1 MSHGGGHLGPPYPAT
16 GGGHM
21 RCPVRHPI
29 VLVPGILGSVLEGP
43 TGPLWAPGKP
53 LLQSLAELRDP
64 DTTGH
69 PLTLRCDTSSVRA
82 SRLFPDV
89 AVLPG
94 LLRSKGYAQTVDWVR
109 GHFDVTDGPGGGLL
123 TFPYDWRLDNRVHAR
138 RLAEVID
145 LHVAEFRERTGAQ
158 DTKAVVIAH
167 GMGGLIARYYVE
179 VLGGWR
185 DCRALIT
192 LGTPHRGS
200 VRALDT
206 LTNGFRHLPGVR
218 SLTRGFPSVHQL
230 LPVYSVIDTGAGHIR
245 IEDAAPLPGVRR
257 DLVGDGLGFHREIA
271 AAASYNAE
279 SFPAYAHQHVT
290 LPLVGTRQGGTLQ
303 SARWNGQGVVCSA
316 EPPGAL
322 VPSALADGDGVV
334 PRVSA
339 MPPALPEDRCR
350 FVPEAHGAL
359 QSPRVLTGRLLELL
373 VRLQAPGLMDVRGP
387 SDPAARMPPA
397 ISSEVDDAY
406 VCSVPVALRAQ
417 VVGAARAP
425 ERVRATVRREDG
437 ETFSLV
443 LGEVAPGRYEV
454 RRVLEP
460 GLYEI
465 EFAADSGA
473 RVPDPVQDCFAVLP
487 EPG

>member
-1 MSHGGGHLGPPYPAT
+1 
-16 GGGHM
+16 M

-29 VLVPGILGSVLEGP
+29 VLVPGFLGSVLDGP

-64 DTTGH
+64 DTARH
-69 PLTLRCDTSSVRA
+69 PLTLPGDTSSVRA

-94 LLRSKGYAQTVDWVR
+94 LLRTTGYARTVGWVR
-109 GHFDVTDGPGGGLL
+109 EHFAVTEAPGGGLL

-145 LHVAEFRERTGAQ
+145 LHVAEFRERTGTA
-158 DTKAVVIAH
+158 DAKAVVIAH

-206 LTNGFRHLPGVR
+206 LTGGFRHLPGVR
-218 SLTRGFPSVHQL
+218 TLTRGFPSVHQL

-245 IEDAAPLPGVRR
+245 IEDAAPLPGVRP

-271 AAASYNAE
+271 AAAAYNAE
-279 SFPAYAHQHVT
+279 SFPAYTHQHVT
-290 LPLVGTRQGGTLQ
+290 LPLVGTRQSGTLQ
-303 SARWNGQGVVCSA
+303 SARWNGHGVVCSA

-322 VPSALADGDGVV
+322 VPPVLADGDGVV

-350 FVPEAHGAL
+350 FVAAAHSAL

-373 VRLQAPGLMDVRGP
+373 VRLQSPGPLDVRGP
-387 SDPAARMPPA
+387 SDQLARVAPA

-406 VCSVPVALRAQ
+406 AGEEPATLRAR
-417 VVGAARAP
+417 VVGAARP
-425 ERVRATVRREDG
+425 PRRLLATVTREDG
-437 ETFSLV
+437 ETLSLV
-443 LGEVAPGRYEV
+443 LREVAPARYEV
-454 RRVLEP
+454 RSALP
-460 GLYEI
+460 AGLYDVEI
-465 EFAADSGA
+465 GADSGSP
-473 RVPDPVQDCFAVLP
+473 VPEAVQDCFAVLP
-487 EPG
+487 RAAS

>member
-1 MSHGGGHLGPPYPAT
+1 M
-16 GGGHM
+16 
-21 RCPVRHPI
+21 RHPI
-29 VLVPGILGSVLEGP
+29 VLVPGILGSVLDGP

-53 LLQSLAELRDP
+53 LLQSLTELRDP
-64 DTTGH
+64 DTARH
-69 PLTLRCDTSSVRA
+69 PLTLPGDTTSVRA

-94 LLRSKGYAQTVDWVR
+94 LSRTKGYARTVDWVR
-109 GHFDVTDGPGGGLL
+109 GHFAVTDGPGGGLL

-138 RLAEVID
+138 RLAETID
-145 LHVAEFRERTGAQ
+145 SHVAEFRERTGAR
-158 DTKAVVIAH
+158 DAKAVVIAH

-206 LTNGFRHLPGVR
+206 LTGGFRPLPGVR
-218 SLTRGFPSVHQL
+218 SLARVFPSVHQL

-271 AAASYNAE
+271 AAAAYNAE

-290 LPLVGTRQGGTLQ
+290 VPLVGTRQSGTLQ
-303 SARWNGQGVVCSA
+303 SARWNGHGVVCSA

-322 VPSALADGDGVV
+322 VPPVLADGDGVV

-350 FVPEAHGAL
+350 FVPAAHSAL

-373 VRLQAPGLMDVRGP
+373 IRLQSAGALDVGGA
-387 SDPAARMPPA
+387 SDSVARVARVAPPA
-397 ISSEVDDAY
+397 VSSEVEDAY
-406 VCSVPVALRAQ
+406 VDSEPAVLRAR
-417 VVGAARAP
+417 VVGGGRPPGRLLAS
-425 ERVRATVRREDG
+425 VSREDG
-437 ETFSLV
+437 ERFSLV
-443 LGEVAPGRYEV
+443 LGEVAAARYEA
-454 RRVLEP
+454 RSVLP
-460 GLYEI
+460 VGLYDVEI
-465 EFAADSGA
+465 AAESGSSVA
-473 RVPDPVQDCFAVLP
+473 DPVQDCFAVLP
-487 EPG
+487 GAGG

>member
-1 MSHGGGHLGPPYPAT
+1 
-16 GGGHM
+16 M

-29 VLVPGILGSVLEGP
+29 VLVPGILGSVLDGP

-53 LLQSLAELRDP
+53 LLQSLAELRDA
-64 DTTGH
+64 DTSGH

-82 SRLFPDV
+82 SRLFPGV

-94 LLRSKGYAQTVDWVR
+94 LSRTKGYAQTVDWLLR
-109 GHFDVTDGPGGGLL
+109 HFDVTDGPGGGLL

-145 LHVAEFRERTGAQ
+145 LHVAEFRERTGAR
-158 DTKAVVIAH
+158 DAKAVVIAH

-206 LTNGFRHLPGVR
+206 LAGGFRHLPGVR
-218 SLTRGFPSVHQL
+218 TLTRGFPSVHQL

-245 IEDAAPLPGVRR
+245 IEDAAPLPGVRQ

-271 AAASYNAE
+271 AAAAYNAE

-290 LPLVGTRQGGTLQ
+290 LSLVGTRQSGTLQ
-303 SARWNGQGVVCSA
+303 SARWNGHGVVCSA

-322 VPSALADGDGVV
+322 VPPVLADGDGVV

-339 MPPALPEDRCR
+339 MPSALPADRCR
-350 FVPEAHGAL
+350 FVPAAHSAL
-359 QSPRVLTGRLLELL
+359 QSPRVLTGRLLPLL
-373 VRLQAPGLMDVRGP
+373 RRLQSPGAMDVHDP
-387 SDPAARMPPA
+387 SDPLARVAPA

-406 VCSVPVALRAQ
+406 PGSAPATLRAQ
-417 VVGAARAP
+417 VVGAARPP
-425 ERVRATVRREDG
+425 ERLLARVTGEDG
-437 ETFSLV
+437 ETLCLV
-443 LGEVAPGRYEV
+443 LPQVAPARYEI
-454 RRVLEP
+454 RRVLPP

-465 EFAADSGA
+465 EIAAHSGSP
-473 RVPDPVQDCFAVLP
+473 VPDRVQDCFAVLP
-487 EPG
+487 VAEAH